1 MRRRCTLFVA
11 VTAAFVASL
20 AVARPEPADLPLP
33 ALVDRL
39 TWGATPHELARAR
52 ELGPA
57 AYIQAQLHPA
67 VAAVPPGEVLGWINE
82 LSISQQSAHDALI
95 EARAHQL
102 SARRMADG
110 PEKVAA
116 LKSARRIAR
125 TRASETVE
133 RSIWLALYSPN
144 QLQEQMTWFWTNHF
158 SIYAR
163 KGNVGAVLDDY
174 ETRAVRPRA
183 LGKFRDL
190 LEATMRSP
198 AMLLYLDNQANRA
211 DSGNENYA
219 RELME
224 LHTLGVNGGYTQKD
238 VQELARILTGLGVS
252 YSKRPPRIDASL
264 RVQVVQDGAFLFNP
278 AKHDYGDKVLLGHRI
293 KGRGLA
299 EVEEA
304 ADILARHPAT
314 ARHISL
320 KLAQY
325 FVADQPPEALVD
337 TMAKTFQASDGDI
350 SQTLQVM
357 FRSSAFAKSLQTG
370 KFKDPVHYVYS
381 AVRLAYA
388 GLPPVSHVSAV
399 KAWLTRMGQPL
410 YGRVTPDGYPL
421 AQSDWSGSGQMTIR
435 FDAARQIATRPQ
447 TFYRSKNKSRNGT
460 TVLPPVPRL
469 LDAYRDTGLFA
480 DLSPKTREVIEQ
492 AESVRDS
499 NTYLLA
505 SPEFMRR

>member
-1 MRRRCTLFVA
+1 M
-11 VTAAFVASL
+11 
-20 AVARPEPADLPLP
+20 
-33 ALVDRL
+33 
-39 TWGATPHELARAR
+39 
-52 ELGPA
+52 
-57 AYIQAQLHPA
+57 
-67 VAAVPPGEVLGWINE
+67 
-82 LSISQQSAHDALI
+82 
-95 EARAHQL
+95 
-102 SARRMADG
+102 
-110 PEKVAA
+110 
-116 LKSARRIAR
+116 
-125 TRASETVE
+125 
-133 RSIWLALYSPN
+133 
-144 QLQEQMTWFWTNHF
+144 
-158 SIYAR
+158 
-163 KGNVGAVLDDY
+163 
-174 ETRAVRPRA
+174 RPRA